1 MASRRD
7 CRYAATSVGGVGRE
21 FRWERRGAVS
31 GVDNGARRRLP
42 VHVLR
47 HRDYRYIWMGQFV
60 SMLGTQM
67 HAAAL
72 SWQVYQMTGS
82 AVQLGL
88 LGLIRAIAVMSTSL
102 LGGAVA
108 DAFNRRRVLLVTQ
121 AMLMLLS
128 AAIAVVTMS
137 GSVTIWFLY
146 VIAAL
151 AAATSAFD
159 GPARA
164 ALIPGLVPRVEL
176 APAMSLNMLVF
187 SVARMV
193 GPAVGGI
200 AVAQVG
206 LSGTYWLDAGSFLFV
221 IAALAMMQTRLEPPV
236 VRGNH
241 LEAIVEGL
249 QFIRRTPV
257 IWGVILLDFLA
268 TLLGSTV
275 GLAPIFATDVLK
287 IGPEGFGLLLSAP
300 AAGAVLGGVLISLVP
315 QPERPGMVM
324 VGAVVGYGA
333 GLMLFGASTTL
344 LVALLA
350 LAGAGAADS
359 ISVAMRAVIRNLAT
373 PDPLLGRVAA
383 AHSAMAMGG
392 PRLGE
397 FQSGVMAGAV
407 GPRIAMIA
415 GGAAVVV
422 VSLAMGALVPKMS
435 RSRLD
440 ELDAE
445 AAARDQRW
453 GHGGG
458 AATTSGSAGQAGSGG
473 DQ

>member
-1 MASRRD
+1 M
-7 CRYAATSVGGVGRE
+7 
-21 FRWERRGAVS
+21 
-31 GVDNGARRRLP
+31 
-42 VHVLR
+42 LR
-47 HRDYRYIWMGQFV
+47 HRDYRSIWMGQFA

-72 SWQVYQMTGS
+72 SWQVYELTGS

-88 LGLIRAIAVMSTSL
+88 LGLIRAIAILSTSL
-102 LGGAVA
+102 IGGAVA
-108 DAFNRRRVLLVTQ
+108 DAFNRRAVLLVTQ

-128 AAIAVVTMS
+128 IVIALATMT
-137 GSVTIWFLY
+137 GVVTIWLLY

-159 GPARA
+159 GPARQ
-164 ALIPGLVPRVEL
+164 ALIPALVPRNEL
-176 APAMSLNMLVF
+176 APAMSLNILVF

-193 GPAVGGI
+193 GPAVGGV
-200 AVAQVG
+200 AVARIG
-206 LSGTYWLDAGSFLFV
+206 LSGTYFLDAASFLFV
-221 IAALAMMQTRLEPPV
+221 IAALLTMRTRLEPPL

-241 LEAIVEGL
+241 LAAIAEGL
-249 QFIRRTPV
+249 SFIRRTPV
-257 IWGVILLDFLA
+257 IWGVIFLDFLA

-275 GLAPIFATDVLK
+275 GLAPVFATDVLNV
-287 IGPEGFGLLLSAP
+287 GPEGFGLLLSAP
-300 AAGAVLGGVLISLVP
+300 AAGAVIGGLLISLIP
-315 QPERPGMVM
+315 QPDRPGFVM

-333 GLMLFGASTTL
+333 SLMLFGASTTL

-359 ISVAMRAVIRNLAT
+359 VSVAMRAVIRNLAT
-373 PDPLLGRVAA
+373 PDALRGRVAA

-397 FQSGVMAGAV
+397 FQSGIMAGLV

-422 VSLAMGALVPKMS
+422 ASIAMGVLVPKMT
-435 RSRLD
+435 RSRIH

-445 AAARDQRW
+445 LEEPGAQWGSEAVSTSVSGSGERAAR
-453 GHGGG
+453 G
-458 AATTSGSAGQAGSGG
+458 ARR
-473 DQ
+473 

>member
-1 MASRRD
+1 MTGID
-7 CRYAATSVGGVGRE
+7 
-21 FRWERRGAVS
+21 
-31 GVDNGARRRLP
+31 DDRRRKLP

-47 HRDYRYIWMGQFV
+47 HRDYRYIWMGQFA

-72 SWQVYQMTGS
+72 SWQVYELTGS
-82 AVQLGL
+82 AIQLGL
-88 LGLIRAIAVMSTSL
+88 LGLVRAIAILSTSL
-102 LGGAVA
+102 IGGAVA
-108 DAFNRRRVLLVTQ
+108 DAFNRRAVLLVTQ
-121 AMLMLLS
+121 AVLMLLS
-128 AAIAVVTMS
+128 AAIAVATMS
-137 GSVTIWFLY
+137 GVVTIWLLY

-159 GPARA
+159 GPARQ
-164 ALIPGLVPRVEL
+164 ALIPALVPRREL
-176 APAMSLNMLVF
+176 APAMSLNILVF

-193 GPAVGGI
+193 GPAVGGV
-200 AVAQVG
+200 AVGRIG
-206 LSGTYWLDAGSFLFV
+206 LAGTYWLDAASFLFV
-221 IAALAMMQTRLEPPV
+221 IGALAVMRTRLEPPL

-249 QFIRRTPV
+249 SFIRRTPV

-275 GLAPIFATDVLK
+275 GLAPVFATDVLK

-300 AAGAVLGGVLISLVP
+300 AAGAVLGGLLISLVP

-333 GLMLFGASTTL
+333 SLMLFGLSTTL
-344 LVALLA
+344 VVALLA
-350 LAGAGAADS
+350 LAGAGASDS
-359 ISVAMRAVIRNLAT
+359 VSVAMRAVIRNLAT
-373 PDPLLGRVAA
+373 PDPLRGRVAA

-397 FQSGVMAGAV
+397 FQSGMMAGLV

-422 VSLAMGALVPKMS
+422 ASLAMGVLVPKMS

-445 AAARDQRW
+445 AGGTEQPW
-453 GHGGG
+453 GDDV
-458 AATTSGSAGQAGSGG
+458 ANATAAGSTGRGG
-473 DQ
+473 PAANR

>member
-1 MASRRD
+1 MSGID
-7 CRYAATSVGGVGRE
+7 D
-21 FRWERRGAVS
+21 ERR
-31 GVDNGARRRLP
+31 RKLP

-72 SWQVYQMTGS
+72 SWQVYELTGS

-88 LGLIRAIAVMSTSL
+88 LGLIRAVAILSTSL
-102 LGGAVA
+102 IGGAVA
-108 DAFNRRRVLLVTQ
+108 DAFNRRTVLLVTQ
-121 AMLMLLS
+121 AALMLLS
-128 AAIAVVTMS
+128 VVIAVATMM
-137 GSVTIWFLY
+137 GSVTIWLLY
-146 VIAAL
+146 VVAAL

-159 GPARA
+159 GPARQ
-164 ALIPGLVPRVEL
+164 ALIPALVPRREL
-176 APAMSLNMLVF
+176 APAMSMNILVF

-193 GPAVGGI
+193 GPAVGGV
-200 AVAQVG
+200 AVGKIG
-206 LSGTYWLDAGSFLFV
+206 LSGTYMLDAASFLFV
-221 IAALAMMQTRLEPPV
+221 IAALLVMKTRMEPPMM
-236 VRGNH
+236 RGNH

-249 QFIRRTPV
+249 SFIRRTPV
-257 IWGVILLDFLA
+257 IWGVITLDFLA

-275 GLAPIFATDVLK
+275 GLAPVFATDVLN

-300 AAGAVLGGVLISLVP
+300 AAGAVLGGLLIALIP
-315 QPERPGMVM
+315 QPGRPGMVM

-333 GLMLFGASTTL
+333 CLMLFGASTTL
-344 LVALLA
+344 VVALLA

-359 ISVAMRAVIRNLAT
+359 VSVAMRAVIRNLAT
-373 PDPLLGRVAA
+373 PDPLRGRVAA

-397 FQSGVMAGAV
+397 FQSGVMAGLV

-422 VSLAMGALVPKMS
+422 ASLAMGVLVPKMS

-445 AAARDQRW
+445 AGEPEQPW
-453 GHGGG
+453 GETTEP
-458 AATTSGSAGQAGSGG
+458 ATASGSAGRVGPGG
-473 DQ
+473 GR

>member
-1 MASRRD
+1 MNRIDDA
-7 CRYAATSVGGVGRE
+7 G
-21 FRWERRGAVS
+21 
-31 GVDNGARRRLP
+31 RRRLP

-47 HRDYRYIWMGQFV
+47 HRDYRYIWMGQFM

-72 SWQVYQMTGS
+72 SWQVYEMTGS
-82 AVQLGL
+82 VVQLGL
-88 LGLIRAIAVMSTSL
+88 LGLIRAIAIMSTSL
-102 LGGAVA
+102 VGGAVA
-108 DAFNRRRVLLVTQ
+108 DAFNRRAVLLVTQ
-121 AMLMLLS
+121 AALMLLS
-128 AAIAVVTMS
+128 VAIAMATMAD
-137 GSVTIWFLY
+137 SVTIWLLY
-146 VIAAL
+146 IIAAL

-159 GPARA
+159 GPARQ
-164 ALIPGLVPRVEL
+164 ALIPALVPKIEL
-176 APAMSLNMLVF
+176 APAMSLNILVF

-193 GPAVGGI
+193 GPAAGGV
-200 AVAQVG
+200 AVARVG
-206 LSGTYWLDAGSFLFV
+206 LAGTYLLDAASFLFV
-221 IAALAMMQTRLEPPV
+221 IAALLVMRTRLEPPL

-241 LEAIVEGL
+241 LVAIAEGL
-249 QFIRRTPV
+249 SFIRRSPV

-275 GLAPIFATDVLK
+275 GLAPVFATDVLK

-300 AAGAVLGGVLISLVP
+300 AAGAVVGGLLISLVP
-315 QPERPGMVM
+315 QPDRPGLVM

-333 GLMLFGASTTL
+333 SLMLFGASTTL

-350 LAGAGAADS
+350 LAGAGASDS
-359 ISVAMRAVIRNLAT
+359 VSVAMRAVIRNLAT
-373 PDPLLGRVAA
+373 PDGLRGRVAA

-397 FQSGVMAGAV
+397 FQSGMMAGLV

-415 GGAAVVV
+415 GGATVVV
-422 VSLAMGALVPKMS
+422 ASLAMGALVPKMS

-445 AAARDQRW
+445 AGKPVAGW
-453 GHGGG
+453 GSSAE
-458 AATTSGSAGQAGSGG
+458 AATAAGSVGQAGPGAG
-473 DQ
+473 T